1 MAAASRCRIV
11 VLSISTSVASAQIE
25 SIAVVADNVLS
36 VNNSTQEELEAAFD
50 EIQTRLCD
58 ELPPM
63 TNSTGGD
70 LCCTSARDVIIA
82 LKAICIGHVY
92 VCVCMAYQR
101 TLTFAFCHR
110 NCINETAAIV
120 CLGPYDFPQYAR
132 FMY

>member
-1 MAAASRCRIV
+1 MVRLFVAVAARCRIV

-36 VNNSTQEELEAAFD
+36 VNNSTQEELEAAFE

-70 LCCTSARDVIIA
+70 LCCTSARVTSS
-82 LKAICIGHVY
+82 LRLRLY
-92 VCVCMAYQR
+92 VLGMYTCACAWP
-101 TLTFAFCHR
+101 T
-110 NCINETAAIV
+110 NE
-120 CLGPYDFPQYAR
+120 L
-132 FMY
+132 

>member
-1 MAAASRCRIV
+1 MVRLFVAVAARCRIV

-36 VNNSTQEELEAAFD
+36 VNNSTQEELEAAFE

-70 LCCTSARDVIIA
+70 LCCTSAACDVIIA
-82 LKAICIGHVY
+82 FVATYIGHVY
-92 VCVCMAYQR
+92 VCVCVCIAYQ
-101 TLTFAFCHR
+101 
-110 NCINETAAIV
+110 
-120 CLGPYDFPQYAR
+120 
-132 FMY
+132 